1 VRLSIAFI
9 SFVLVMM
16 DKNGVGGGSREMPEP
31 MYVLEKK

>member
-1 VRLSIAFI
+1 
-9 SFVLVMM
+9 MM